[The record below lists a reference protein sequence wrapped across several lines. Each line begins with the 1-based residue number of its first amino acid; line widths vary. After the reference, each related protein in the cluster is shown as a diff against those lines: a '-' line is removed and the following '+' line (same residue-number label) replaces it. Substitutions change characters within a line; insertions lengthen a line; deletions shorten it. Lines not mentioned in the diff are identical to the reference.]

1 METAI
6 QALALERFRLIRPC
20 LEEGVP
26 LAVLARQASVTE
38 RTLRR
43 WVQRYQRDGLEGLV
57 RKLRA
62 DKHTSSVL
70 SLPLRELAE
79 GLALETP
86 RRSIKTIHRMICDV
100 AQKRG
105 ERSPSYSTVYHV
117 VSSMDPAMQMLAHEG
132 SKTYSETYDLLYR
145 REATCPNELWQADHT
160 LLDIWALDEDDQ
172 PVRPWLSV
180 IIDDYSRA
188 IPGFLL
194 SLQAPSA
201 IQTALVLRQG
211 IWRKDRTALADL
223 WNSPAALH
231 RICSAEHIRCYVA
244 ICVMWPFRSIFLRDK
259 TVPNVE
265 DT

>member
-86 RRSIKTIHRMICDV
+86 RRSIKT
-100 AQKRG
+100 
-105 ERSPSYSTVYHV
+105 P
-117 VSSMDPAMQMLAHEG
+117 
-132 SKTYSETYDLLYR
+132 
-145 REATCPNELWQADHT
+145 
-160 LLDIWALDEDDQ
+160 
-172 PVRPWLSV
+172 
-180 IIDDYSRA
+180 
-188 IPGFLL
+188 
-194 SLQAPSA
+194 
-201 IQTALVLRQG
+201 
-211 IWRKDRTALADL
+211 
-223 WNSPAALH
+223 
-231 RICSAEHIRCYVA
+231 
-244 ICVMWPFRSIFLRDK
+244 
-259 TVPNVE
+259 
-265 DT
+265 